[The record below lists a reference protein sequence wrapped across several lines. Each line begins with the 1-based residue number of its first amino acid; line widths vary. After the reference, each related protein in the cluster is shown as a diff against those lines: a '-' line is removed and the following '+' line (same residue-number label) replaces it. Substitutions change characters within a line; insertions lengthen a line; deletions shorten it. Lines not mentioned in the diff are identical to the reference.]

1 MIEPTTTGKDTYTL
15 PMKGEAA
22 YSTPAEVY
30 TQEARELAATTPAE
44 LDPADIDAHRVEQ
57 TVGASA
63 VTAVDT
69 SIAPR
74 APEIDPWWKDPRT
87 MMQLSRLPV
96 TLRTGALKDPSLPRG
111 AFDRAA

>member
-15 PMKGEAA
+15 PMNGEAA

-30 TQEARELAATTPAE
+30 TREARELAATTPAE

-63 VTAVDT
+63 VTAADT
-69 SIAPR
+69 NIAPR
-74 APEIDPWWKDPRT
+74 MPEVEPWWEDPDT
-87 MMQLSRLPV
+87 MMHLSRLPI
-96 TLRTGALKDPSLPRG
+96 TLRTNKLEGLSSPRG
-111 AFDRAA
+111 MFDRAA